1 MPSISSA
8 AIAEGCATE
17 RAGGAK
23 RAISAAQLASSEAGA
38 TSSEGAR
45 VCAAVLA
52 PLHQQQR
59 QDLDRLAEPHVVG
72 EAGAEAEAGQQ
83 VQPAQAGLLI
93 GPQRAVQGR
102 ARIDGGAVRSAQ
114 GFERLREPGPGGHVR
129 PFGRFVCGL
138 GLCDRR
144 SRQHPQ
150 GFGERQ
156 PLPARQL
163 FGGAEFLQ
171 RA

>member
-1 MPSISSA
+1 MHDPNA
-8 AIAEGCATE
+8 QV
-17 RAGGAK
+17 GG
-23 RAISAAQLASSEAGA
+23 EARDLGHPVG
-38 TSSEGAR
+38 EQRGR
-45 VCAAVLA
+45 RDEQRGRPCCAAVLA

-59 QDLDRLAEPHVVG
+59 QDLDGFAEPHIVG
-72 EAGAEAEAGQQ
+72 EAGPELEAGQQ
-83 VQPAQAGLLI
+83 VEPREAGLLI
-93 GPQRAVQGR
+93 GPERAVQGR

-114 GFERLREPGPGGHVR
+114 GFERLQEPWPGGHVR